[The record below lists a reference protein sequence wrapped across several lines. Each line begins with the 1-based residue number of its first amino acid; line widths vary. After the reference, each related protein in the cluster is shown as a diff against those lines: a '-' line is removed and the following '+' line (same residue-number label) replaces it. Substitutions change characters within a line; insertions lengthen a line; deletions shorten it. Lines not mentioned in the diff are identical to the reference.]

1 MPDAH
6 SAALAAFSDAIAA
19 RVAAV
24 APSLV
29 VVRPRRGPTVSGFI
43 WRAGVV
49 VTAEEALEADEAEVV
64 LADGSN
70 AEATL
75 AGRDP
80 STDVVILRV
89 EAAQGSAAPLA
100 GDVQPR
106 AGEVAIAVGR
116 RPEGASAHLGIV
128 SLAGGPWRSMRGG
141 RIDARLQ
148 LDLRLDPRSEGGL
161 VLDHA
166 GRAFAM
172 AVFGPRRTVLGIPAA
187 TIERVADHLV
197 RHGRVRRGYLG
208 LGLQPVRLDDEAAQ
222 RLDPPRTRG
231 LMAVRVDPDGPAR
244 QAGLLQGDVVTAWD
258 GEPVERLRHVVERL
272 GPDSVGRT
280 ATLAILRAGKPT
292 TVSVTIA
299 ERPAA

>member
-1 MPDAH
+1 MPEAQ
-6 SAALAAFSDAIAA
+6 AALAAFSDAIAA
-19 RVAAV
+19 HVAAV
-24 APSLV
+24 APALV
-29 VVRPRRGPTVSGFI
+29 TICPRRGPTISGFI
-43 WRAGVV
+43 WRTGVV
-49 VTAEEALEADEAEVV
+49 VTAEEALETDEDIEVV
-64 LADGSN
+64 LADGSGV
-70 AEATL
+70 EAKL

-80 STDVVILRV
+80 STDVAILRV
-89 EAAQGSAAPLA
+89 EAAQSSPAPLT
-100 GDVQPR
+100 GDAPPR

-116 RPEGASAHLGIV
+116 RPEGPSAHLGIV
-128 SLAGGPWRSMRGG
+128 SLSGGAWRSMRGG

-187 TIERVADHLV
+187 TIERVADHLL
-197 RHGRVRRGYLG
+197 RHGRVRRGYVG
-208 LGLQPVRLDDEAAQ
+208 LGLQPVRLNEEAAH
-222 RLDPPRTRG
+222 RLDPPRRRG

-244 QAGLLQGDVVTAWD
+244 RAGVVQGDVVTAWD
-258 GEPVERLRHVVERL
+258 GEPVERVRHVVERL

-292 TVSVTIA
+292 QTTVTIA